1 MVKIAVLVKQV
12 PSADS
17 RLTLNSENFN
27 LERSLTDPVL
37 NPADLHAVEAALRIC
52 DGTENQT
59 ILISMGPSGVEQST
73 KRALAM
79 GIDEALHITDE
90 NLSGA
95 DIWVTANVLSKAVA
109 SVNADLVFA
118 GSFSSDGENA
128 VVPAFVAGL
137 LKWEYVKVENE
148 FELDQVL
155 NLKKPTIVSVS
166 SNLNSPRLPNF
177 KGIAA
182 AKNKPVTVVS
192 LNDLNLDGIAPK
204 VKVVSQTPKSNTK
217 TSERKTGNAQE
228 LAKLILDQVS
238 QWRTASGVSETQI
251 AQSDGVKVFTFEEK
265 DKAAKEAALAGCAIV
280 TDVLSSGETGF
291 VKEAFQ
297 GALEVLVEAQ
307 KPVVVTKAQ
316 APQSN
321 GVVVCVGGGISE
333 SDSARKLATTLDAK
347 IVGTAAALDK
357 GFIEASDL
365 VGESGQS
372 ISPHVYIGFGVSGA
386 YHHMVG
392 VRRPNYLIAVN
403 KDPEAEIFA
412 KADLAI
418 VADADEILAE
428 LARGS
433 GN

>member
-182 AKNKPVTVVS
+182 SKNKPVTVVS

-204 VKVVSQTPKSNTK
+204 VKVVSQTLKANSK

-238 QWRTASGVSETQI
+238 QWRTASEVSETQI
-251 AQSDGVKVFTFEEK
+251 AQSDGVKVFAFEEK

-321 GVVVCVGGGISE
+321 GVVVSVGGGISDI
-333 SDSARKLATTLDAK
+333 DSAR
-347 IVGTAAALDK
+347 
-357 GFIEASDL
+357 
-365 VGESGQS
+365 
-372 ISPHVYIGFGVSGA
+372 
-386 YHHMVG
+386 
-392 VRRPNYLIAVN
+392 
-403 KDPEAEIFA
+403 
-412 KADLAI
+412 
-418 VADADEILAE
+418 
-428 LARGS
+428 
-433 GN
+433 